1 MPLIDDVGIEI
12 ALDAV
17 LVDENVRP
25 AMLVQPANSGERTHN
40 DPITKNILKHIRR
53 HFPHFIF
60 SDDYEKYQGVII
72 SKTKSYND
80 VRISINQMGSI
91 LGYPCYREFGHAG
104 LDDVVTYS
112 MYIVVRQ
119 KNGIEAE
126 LITNVCNDLS
136 RKKEYEELARKAG
149 TALKKKKYVKLLGDS
164 VGDFELDRVYVK
176 VDKIIP
182 TQSLIT
188 NLIDGKPLDKDEME
202 KLINIFYNFS
212 LDDDFETS
220 FLDLYQQD
228 NPVHRG
234 VLLTMLAHE
243 RYDMLSPFFPLQQYP
258 GIDTQVEEKTAQW
271 GHEIIRIL
279 FHTRN
284 KGAEKKKTAVR
295 KRCPN
300 GTRRNKK
307 TGDCETK

>member
-1 MPLIDDVGIEI
+1 MSLIDDVGIEI
-12 ALDAV
+12 AIDAV

-25 AMLVQPANSGERTHN
+25 AMLIQPANSGERTHN
-40 DPITKNILKHIRR
+40 DPITKNILKSIRR

-80 VRISINQMGSI
+80 VRISTNKMGSI
-91 LGYPCYREFGHAG
+91 LGYPCHRDYGDVG

-119 KNGIEAE
+119 KNGIEAD
-126 LITNVCNDLS
+126 LITNVCKDLS
-136 RKKEYEELARKAG
+136 HKKEYEELARKTG
-149 TALKKKKYVKLLGDS
+149 TVLKKKKYAKLLGDS
-164 VGDFELDRVYVK
+164 VEDFDLDRVYVK

-188 NLIDGKPLDKDEME
+188 NLIEGKPLDKDEMD

-220 FLDLYQQD
+220 FFDLYQQD

-243 RYDMLSPFFPLQQYP
+243 RYDIMSPFFPLQQYP
-258 GIDTQVEEKTAQW
+258 GIDTQVEEKTAEW

-284 KGAEKKKTAVR
+284 KGAEKKKTAAR

>member
-53 HFPHFIF
+53 YFPHFIF
-60 SDDYEKYQGVII
+60 SDDYDKYQGVII

-80 VRISINQMGSI
+80 VRVSTNKMGSI
-91 LGYPCYREFGHAG
+91 LGYPCYREYGDVG
-104 LDDVVTYS
+104 SDDIVTYS

-243 RYDMLSPFFPLQQYP
+243 RHDILSPFFPLQQYP

-300 GTRRNKK
+300 GTRKNKK